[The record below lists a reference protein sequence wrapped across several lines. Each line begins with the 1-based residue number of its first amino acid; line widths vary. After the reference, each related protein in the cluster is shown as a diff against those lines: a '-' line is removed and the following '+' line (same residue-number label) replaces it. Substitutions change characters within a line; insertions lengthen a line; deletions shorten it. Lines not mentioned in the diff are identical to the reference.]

1 MRLIERKTSIKA
13 DPKNLEICQWY
24 QYTVLYPLSSIQD
37 TWPFLYRTTALKC
50 SSQTLYYTYISS
62 AFQCAPFWSEEDI
75 FEVQLYVIIDA
86 RHILQGDETLCG
98 IGAVQLQI
106 FTTLSHLCFHW
117 RWLNLVLCVVKRLFT
132 RQLIG
137 QCWEMLMLIGSL
149 LTCNMF

>member
-24 QYTVLYPLSSIQD
+24 QYKVLYPAYKIHDLFYIGLLLHWSAVV
-37 TWPFLYRTTALKC
+37 R
-50 SSQTLYYTYISS
+50 QTLYYTYISS

-86 RHILQGDETLCG
+86 RHILLGDETLCG
-98 IGAVQLQI
+98 VGAVQLQK
-106 FTTLSHLCFHW
+106 FTTLSHLCSHW
-117 RWLNLVLCVVKRLFT
+117 RWMNLALCVVKRLFT